1 MKKISILALVLCA
14 FASAAGAQ
22 AATQCGPHK
31 MLTEALGKQF
41 KESRQAIGI
50 SGAAAVVELYVSPQG
65 SWTMVSTNARGL
77 ACVIATGEAWQA
89 EAKAIAG
96 ISA

>member
-1 MKKISILALVLCA
+1 MTKISVLALVFCA
-14 FASAAGAQ
+14 LASATGAQ
-22 AATQCGPHK
+22 AAAQCGPHK

-41 KESRQAIGI
+41 KESRHAIGI

-89 EAKAIAG
+89 ETKAVVG